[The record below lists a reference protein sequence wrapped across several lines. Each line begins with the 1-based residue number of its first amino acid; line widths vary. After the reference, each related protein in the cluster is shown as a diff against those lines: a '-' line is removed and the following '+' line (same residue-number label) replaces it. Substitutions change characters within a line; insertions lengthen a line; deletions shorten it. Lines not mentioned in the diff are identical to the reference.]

1 MHPTVLAAEPGGDF
15 TDINLATVVWT
26 WVAFGITFLVLSTVA
41 WPALAAKIEEREQRI
56 AEGLRKAEEAEGRA
70 RLLMDEQMRILDAAR
85 KEAQGV
91 LAVARV
97 AAEQEA
103 TALVQ
108 SAQAAIAEERKRRK
122 EEVAFERAKAVEE
135 LKQTAVDLTL
145 LTSARLLGRGLDDE
159 DHRRLA
165 REMVEASLH
174 HLPPADQSITSH
186 PLVRAES
193 PGGGALIT
201 GQHPGG
207 VGAWP

>member
-108 SAQAAIAEERKRRK
+108 SAQAAIAEER
-122 EEVAFERAKAVEE
+122 
-135 LKQTAVDLTL
+135 
-145 LTSARLLGRGLDDE
+145 
-159 DHRRLA
+159 
-165 REMVEASLH
+165 
-174 HLPPADQSITSH
+174 
-186 PLVRAES
+186 
-193 PGGGALIT
+193 
-201 GQHPGG
+201 
-207 VGAWP
+207 